1 MVGPK
6 NQYDISPSNIMES
19 YMENLSIEVLQRLED
34 YRRQLM
40 SKIDAKFLAD
50 FKVDRLQKL
59 IRHEECDLHLFD
71 LLPSHSI

>member
-1 MVGPK
+1 
-6 NQYDISPSNIMES
+6 
-19 YMENLSIEVLQRLED
+19 MENLSIEVLQRLED

>member
-71 LLPSHSI
+71 LLPPHSI